1 MGGLGARDAVTSR
14 ALAAAMASTHGPLP
28 HGLTAVSNAEVAE
41 LSRQHLLSQLHLQHG
56 LSDEEL
62 LGQLRKVRWFRDLS
76 MSQLDTLYK
85 RARHVFFTRYSV
97 LLREGNVGTTCL
109 VLMQGRVRFTTA
121 RDILR
126 TNVMLG
132 AGECVA
138 EGALLTPVLREATVV
153 AQEDAYLLAFT
164 AADVADL
171 PIERPAMRPEL
182 VRQLEDVSEGDAP
195 SSIASPAAAAAP
207 GAAPGAAA
215 PAPLAAMGAV
225 QTAPSAAA
233 AAPTPTAPAPS
244 ADNPGEISADVR
256 SALQQSDMLQQRVS
270 RAKRQSICARTESL
284 FSGRP

>member
-1 MGGLGARDAVTSR
+1 MKLLYPAGQQLVSAEVVTSP
-14 ALAAAMASTHGPLP
+14 AHAFAATS
-28 HGLTAVSNAEVAE
+28 
-41 LSRQHLLSQLHLQHG
+41 
-56 LSDEEL
+56 
-62 LGQLRKVRWFRDLS
+62 
-76 MSQLDTLYK
+76 
-85 RARHVFFTRYSV
+85 
-97 LLREGNVGTTCL
+97 
-109 VLMQGRVRFTTA
+109 
-121 RDILR
+121 
-126 TNVMLG
+126 
-132 AGECVA
+132 
-138 EGALLTPVLREATVV
+138 
-153 AQEDAYLLAFT
+153 
-164 AADVADL
+164 ADVADL

-215 PAPLAAMGAV
+215 PAPTAAMGAV